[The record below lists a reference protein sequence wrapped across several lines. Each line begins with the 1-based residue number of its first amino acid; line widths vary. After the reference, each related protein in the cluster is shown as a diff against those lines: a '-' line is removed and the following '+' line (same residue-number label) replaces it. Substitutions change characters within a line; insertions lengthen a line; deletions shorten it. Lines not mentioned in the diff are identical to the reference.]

1 MSRPAA
7 GWNIRRKLVLAFC
20 SLALLPTLTLTLVA
34 HAVASRALETN
45 ARRYSHDIM
54 FQAGATM
61 DSRLQKVEE
70 ISFDVLIDRDI
81 QKALDAANQGG
92 VGALEG
98 ARLANS
104 AQAVLEAQVLFHD
117 EINAIWVEA
126 LSGQRVELDKA
137 RLGIGPAT
145 VPRDQLAAAAGGPVW
160 TGGAPAR
167 GTVNLGRMINSTT
180 TQQPLGHLVVEV
192 PLWYLT
198 DVIATTQSV
207 LGGDIMV
214 VDADGFVVSSSNETL
229 VRRRAPIQP
238 PDGDDPAYAF
248 RTVRHDGVDQYVA
261 TSEPLRNGW
270 RIVAVVPS
278 DVYRAEINALS
289 GALIVGSL
297 VILAL
302 AAVTAV
308 VIADGLSRPIQH
320 LSADMRAFGEGD
332 LDKRSDV
339 RRSDEIGRLGGSFNA
354 MADNINALVARV
366 YTEQNARREF
376 EVRSLRMQLN
386 PHFLYNT
393 LDTINWMA
401 RSEGADDAGVMANSL
416 GSLLRATIDAED
428 NVPLEEE
435 IEKLRHYLQIQ
446 GYRYGERLTVVFDID
461 PATTRLLVPTL
472 ILQPLVENAIIHG
485 IAPSLG
491 PGTVTVRAAL
501 RDGRLLLEVADDG
514 VGMAADLP
522 DPVTAHERRDSVG
535 LANVVKRIE
544 ATFQGDGHVAVASE
558 LGEGTTVTITL
569 PATTHEPPTTHTEER
584 HG

>member
-1 MSRPAA
+1 MRRPTAR
-7 GWNIRRKLVLAFC
+7 WNIRRKLVLAFC
-20 SLALLPTLTLTLVA
+20 SLALLPTVCLTLVA
-34 HAVASRALETN
+34 YAVGSRAWETN

-70 ISFDVLIDRDI
+70 ISFNVLIDRDI

-92 VGALEG
+92 VGAFES

-104 AQAVLEAQVLFHD
+104 AQAVLESQVLFHD
-117 EINAIWVEA
+117 EINAIWVRA
-126 LSGQRVELDKA
+126 LSGQRIELDKA

-145 VPRDQLAAAAGGPVW
+145 VPKDQLVAAAGGPVW
-160 TGGAPAR
+160 TAGAPAR

-180 TQQPLGHLVVEV
+180 TQQPLGTLVVEV

-198 DVIATTQSV
+198 DVISGTQSV

-214 VDADGFVVSSSNETL
+214 VDADGFVVSASDDDL
-229 VRRRAPIQP
+229 LRRRAPIQP
-238 PDGDDPAYAF
+238 ADGDDPAYAF
-248 RTVRHDGVDQYVA
+248 RTVRHDSVDQYVA

-278 DVYRAEINALS
+278 DVYRAEINQLS
-289 GALIVGSL
+289 GALIIGSL

-308 VIADGLSRPIQH
+308 VIADGLSRPIQQ

-332 LDKRSDV
+332 LDKRSEV
-339 RRSDEIGRLGGSFNA
+339 SRSDEIGRLGGSFNA
-354 MADNINALVARV
+354 MADNINGLVERV

-401 RSEGADDAGVMANSL
+401 RSEGADDAGVMASSL
-416 GSLLRATIDAED
+416 GSLLRATIDAKD

-446 GYRYGERLTVVFDID
+446 GYRYGDRLTVAFEID
-461 PATTRLLVPTL
+461 PATTHFLVPTL

-485 IAPSLG
+485 LAPSLG
-491 PGTVTVRAAL
+491 PGTVTVRAFL
-501 RDGRLLLEVADDG
+501 RDGLLVIEVADDG
-514 VGMAADLP
+514 VGMAGAPGLAESAGEP
-522 DPVTAHERRDSVG
+522 DSVG

-584 HG
+584 HE